1 MIFEIVFFLYLW
13 FITFIN
19 YILIKNN
26 HKYLGNSNLFTICIL
41 SFCFSFLYTIYIYI
55 KISSLKRKFEKIEQQ
70 EQEAAK
76 QNERIEKERR
86 RQEYLKSPEYKKIMQ
101 EEKKLV
107 FENLLTIS
115 GLSEDIINCLF
126 DKCPTKHAIINSSIE
141 ALAEIPGI
149 SNNLAKAIHAR
160 LKNT

>member
-86 RQEYLKSPEYKKIMQ
+86 RQEYLKSPAIQ
-101 EEKKLV
+101 EERKLV
-107 FENLLTIS
+107 FENLLTIP
-115 GLSEDIINCLF
+115 GLSENIINCLF
-126 DKCPTKHAIINSSIE
+126 DQCPTKHAIINSSIE
-141 ALAEIPGI
+141 ALAEVPGI
-149 SNNLAKAIHAR
+149 STDLAKAIQLR
-160 LKNT
+160 LQNV

>member
-1 MIFEIVFFLYLW
+1 MKLFFFLYLW

-26 HKYLGNSNLFTICIL
+26 HKYLGNSNLFTICIRSL
-41 SFCFSFLYTIYIYI
+41 LFSYLYTIYIYI

-101 EEKKLV
+101 EERKLV

-141 ALAEIPGI
+141 ALAEVPGI

>member
-1 MIFEIVFFLYLW
+1 MPEIFAFFLYLS

-19 YILIKNN
+19 YNLIKKN
-26 HKYLGNSNLFTICIL
+26 HKYLGNSNLFTICIRSL
-41 SFCFSFLYTIYIYI
+41 LFSYLYTIYIYI

-76 QNERIEKERR
+76 QNERIEEERR
-86 RQEYLKSPEYKKIMQ
+86 RQEYLKSPEYKKIK
-101 EEKKLV
+101 ERKLV
-107 FENLLTIS
+107 FENLLTIP

-141 ALAEIPGI
+141 ALAEVPGI

-160 LKNT
+160 LKKT